1 MTTETV
7 TAMDA
12 AITHITADHIA
23 SSTARCALTP
33 NVALSPYVVPEAGY
47 CVVVRALEDKSC
59 YDQLEG
65 ADETFRTIEKGDV
78 IVGTLGSRQAL
89 KGYSGHVPRQI
100 EVGDTLNVLNLGGI
114 IGTCTSGLPE
124 LGSALSI
131 EVLGAA
137 MVQKHD
143 GWTHARIQDGAIE
156 PAQVLNDS
164 APLIVVSGTAMDTG
178 KTLAACQIVE
188 GLTAQGME
196 VAAAKLTGA
205 SLMRDVRRMHE
216 HGATA
221 CVTFA
226 DAGLVSSIGE
236 TMPPIAKGL
245 IAHLNARKPD
255 AIILEMGDGFI
266 GPYGVDDLLL
276 DKELQRFT
284 KAHVVTAT
292 DLAGVWAAEQHFH
305 QRYRAPIT
313 AITGPVTDNEVG
325 TRYVEQR
332 LGIPAMNALQSPKKL
347 VDCVAHALQNSAST
361 STLPLLASIRSWF
374 SLTPRA
380 SRLRATSAAMATISL
395 SFSRGVSCMGSQ
407 SPAGGQGARRQ
418 VVEHG
423 QQKAPQLEGITG
435 EGPQNK
441 QIRGEQA
448 GTGPRIG
455 RRARKFGTGRTQMRH
470 VSLRGGAG
478 KQ

>member
-1 MTTETV
+1 MIAPPKPPLVMTTESV

-12 AITHITADHIA
+12 AITHVTADHIA

-33 NVALSPYVVPEAGY
+33 TVALSPYVVPEAGY

-65 ADETFRTIEKGDV
+65 CDETFRTIEKGDI

-124 LGSALSI
+124 LGSALAV

-137 MVQKHD
+137 MVQKQD

-156 PAQVLNDS
+156 PTQVLTDS

-178 KTLAACQIVE
+178 KTLAACGIVE
-188 GLTAQGME
+188 GLSERGWS

-205 SLMRDVRRMHE
+205 ALMRDVRRMHE
-216 HGATA
+216 HGATD
-221 CVTFA
+221 CVTFS
-226 DAGLVSSIGE
+226 DAGLVSSIGQ

-245 IAHLNARKPD
+245 IAHLNAQNPD

-332 LGIPAMNALQSPKKL
+332 LGITAINAVQAPNQLAN
-347 VDCVAHALQNSAST
+347 CVARALQNGMPSKARPAFAST
-361 STLPLLASIRSWF
+361 
-374 SLTPRA
+374 
-380 SRLRATSAAMATISL
+380 AA
-395 SFSRGVSCMGSQ
+395 
-407 SPAGGQGARRQ
+407 
-418 VVEHG
+418 
-423 QQKAPQLEGITG
+423 
-435 EGPQNK
+435 
-441 QIRGEQA
+441 
-448 GTGPRIG
+448 
-455 RRARKFGTGRTQMRH
+455 
-470 VSLRGGAG
+470 
-478 KQ
+478 